1 MTYNID
7 SKQPAASGGGGG
19 GGGYSAKNIAK
30 IVGLVCAIGFLF
42 DMLILVLPPQLGNV
56 TWRIGM
62 EQEFANRSIIF
73 LFGMA
78 LLVFSGVGI
87 AKGKGRLLITSRIS
101 LVAGVA
107 FFLISLLAIADAIQL
122 QNQALGNIDDRE
134 SQIQQ
139 QLRDAEENPESLRE
153 GVNVEDLQRISE
165 ELTRQAEE
173 RRNSA
178 RRAAVK
184 TAVSNVG
191 NLLLVGAGLIGLGRS
206 GSRLSKN
213 Q

>member
-7 SKQPAASGGGGG
+7 KTEAPQSA
-19 GGGYSAKNIAK
+19 GGYSAKNISK
-30 IVGLVCAIGFLF
+30 IVGLVCAIGFVF
-42 DMLILVLPPQLGNV
+42 DMLLLALPPQLGNV
-56 TWRIGM
+56 TWRIGL

-78 LLVFSGVGI
+78 LLIFSGVGI
-87 AKGKGRLLITSRIS
+87 AKGKGRLILTSRLSMI
-101 LVAGVA
+101 AGVL
-107 FFLISLLAIADAIQL
+107 FFLISLVAVADSIQL
-122 QNQALGNIDDRE
+122 QKQALGNIDLRE
-134 SQIQQ
+134 TEIQQ
-139 QLRDAEENPESLRE
+139 QLRQAEENPEQLRE
-153 GVNVEDLQRISE
+153 GISVEDLGRIGE

-173 RRNSA
+173 RRNNA

-206 GSRLSKN
+206 GSMLSKN
-213 Q
+213 

>member
-30 IVGLVCAIGFLF
+30 IVGLVCAVGFFF
-42 DMLILVLPPQLGNV
+42 DMLILILPPQLGSV

-62 EQEFANRSIIF
+62 EQEFANRSVIF
-73 LFGMA
+73 LFGMG
-78 LLVFSGVGI
+78 LLIASGVGI

-122 QNQALGNIDDRE
+122 QNQALGNIDTRE
-134 SQIQQ
+134 NQIQEQ
-139 QLRDAEENPESLRE
+139 IRNAEENPRKSPGR
-153 GVNVEDLQRISE
+153 
-165 ELTRQAEE
+165 
-173 RRNSA
+173 
-178 RRAAVK
+178 
-184 TAVSNVG
+184 G
-191 NLLLVGAGLIGLGRS
+191 ND
-206 GSRLSKN
+206 
-213 Q
+213 

>member
-7 SKQPAASGGGGG
+7 KKEQPAASGGGGG
-19 GGGYSAKNIAK
+19 SYSAKNIAK
-30 IVGLVCAIGFLF
+30 IVGLVCTVGFIF
-42 DMLILVLPPQLGNV
+42 DMLILFLPPQLGNV
-56 TWRIGM
+56 SWRIGM
-62 EQEFANRSIIF
+62 EQQFANRSVIF

-78 LLVFSGVGI
+78 LLVFSSVGI
-87 AKGKGRLLITSRIS
+87 AKGKGRLLLASRTA

-122 QNQALGNIDDRE
+122 QNQALGNIDTRE
-134 SQIQQ
+134 SEIQQ
-139 QLRDAEENPESLRE
+139 QLRDAEKNPENLRE
-153 GVNVEDLQRISE
+153 GVNLEDLERISD

-173 RRNSA
+173 RRNLA
-178 RRAAVK
+178 RRQAVK

-191 NLLLVGAGLIGLGRS
+191 NLFLVGAGLVGVGRS

-213 Q
+213 G